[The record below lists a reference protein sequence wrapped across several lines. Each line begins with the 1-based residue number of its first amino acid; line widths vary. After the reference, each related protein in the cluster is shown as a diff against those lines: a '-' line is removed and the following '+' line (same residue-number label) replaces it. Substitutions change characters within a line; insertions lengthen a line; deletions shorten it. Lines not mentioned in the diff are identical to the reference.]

1 MRRFTLIIL
10 GAAAIGGVTAVA
22 APDGADLSAS
32 MTQLKARAD
41 ADQSRIDEVEKHV
54 TVLKATAVRK
64 KDVIK
69 LNCINDK
76 LVQLK
81 ALMRIAGGQQV
92 DLNSAIQGNQDSAA
106 AGVLGQLDASTH
118 QIVEL
123 GAQADQCMGEV
134 DLIKQESSVEV
145 THPDIPD
152 QPSTVPPLI
161 ITVEP
166 PAYASPFN

>member
-22 APDGADLSAS
+22 APEGAELSAS
-32 MTQLKARAD
+32 MTQLKVRAD
-41 ADQSRIDEVEKHV
+41 ADQGRIDAVEKHV
-54 TVLKATAVRK
+54 TVLKATAIRK

-69 LNCINDK
+69 LNCLNDK

-81 ALMRIAGGQQV
+81 ALMRIASGQQLE
-92 DLNSAIQGNQDSAA
+92 LNSAIQGSQDSAA
-106 AGVLGQLDASTH
+106 GILGQLDSSTH

-123 GAQADQCMGEV
+123 GSQADQCMGEV

-152 QPSTVPPLI
+152 QPSENPPLV